1 MDRQNLIRIV
11 TYVMPWEM
19 DEFDR
24 MITTFAR
31 SRFYLNEDNKVIFD
45 CVLNISDKT
54 FDWKKSKLDKQFFI
68 DKFNIIKE
76 KCDWAHEV
84 NFNIEEGDKLLGC
97 NDLRRSIL
105 RNSDDDCGILWV
117 DPDIQF
123 PNHLLKVMFDAYNQ
137 LKDEYLII
145 TPQMIKMW
153 DSSWDCI
160 VNDYFH
166 TLDYESY
173 KTYDFYQLD
182 ILNDHYRDKIHV
194 YRNDVI
200 KFGGGLFT
208 LYSSNLLKFIDI
220 PDSFLSYGFDDTYVL
235 FSCSE
240 MKNSGYDLNQYMI
253 KNIVVSESYK
263 LQFSDQTHTKNPY
276 DRLLVKKQT
285 KDEIRANNEEIFNRE
300 MNKMFTKIK
309 GKTNE

>member
-160 VNDYFH
+160 TNDYFKEN
-166 TLDYESY
+166 DYESY

-182 ILNDHYRDKIHV
+182 ILNESYRDKISVHPC
-194 YRNDVI
+194 DFI
-200 KFGGGLFT
+200 KFAGGMFT
-208 LYSSNLLKFIDI
+208 LYTSNLLKYIDI
-220 PDSFLSYGFDDTYVL
+220 PDSFLSYGFDDTYMLNCCQV
-235 FSCSE
+235 
-240 MKNSGYDLNQYMI
+240 MKKKNVIGFMKLILILKRVINYWVVMI
-253 KNIVVSESYK
+253 
-263 LQFSDQTHTKNPY
+263 
-276 DRLLVKKQT
+276 
-285 KDEIRANNEEIFNRE
+285 
-300 MNKMFTKIK
+300 
-309 GKTNE
+309 